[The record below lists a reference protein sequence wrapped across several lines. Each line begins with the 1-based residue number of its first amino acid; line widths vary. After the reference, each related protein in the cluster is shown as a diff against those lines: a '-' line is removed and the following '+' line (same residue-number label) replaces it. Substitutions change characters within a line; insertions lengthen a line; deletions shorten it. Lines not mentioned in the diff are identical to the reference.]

1 MSQELLTIVRSPH
14 SPALPLSPS
23 SKLLFINTPRG
34 PLFILRL
41 FSPPSS
47 RLDLWLKIQNSPEIY
62 TQCSVPEFVT
72 RTAHYIR
79 RIFWIQAWIFASLMQ
94 GSGLVPQE
102 RRWLRPI
109 FEMPWNLSSNGCI
122 SCVDS
127 SSFTSLPSA
136 LLKITKEQRPQ
147 VFSSEKQMNQLD
159 LDSAKDKT
167 VT

>member
-14 SPALPLSPS
+14 SPALPLFPS

-79 RIFWIQAWIFASLMQ
+79 RICWIQAWIFASLMQ

-127 SSFTSLPSA
+127 FIIYQLTECFAQDNQGAATTGLQLRKTNEPA
-136 LLKITKEQRPQ
+136 RPR
-147 VFSSEKQMNQLD
+147 FCEG
-159 LDSAKDKT
+159 
-167 VT
+167 